1 MRQQIVICILIFN
14 LGVAYSQN
22 DCDKYSDNYI
32 PKNLNDA
39 ISYLDCTW
47 SDVDKEEFKNKNEED
62 AVAELHFGT
71 GLAIRNN
78 WELWKRGKN
87 RLELFFNIRGIS
99 HPDDISSI
107 ILTSFHRHLNNKDIE
122 LKAQIK
128 YYKQY
133 WKKAKKRYEDEQ
145 RLLTEKLKIQYDKYG
160 IGDTILIAYK
170 IYPPYKK
177 GGLMRVHSVQGYPD
191 LNENWN
197 CPVTGL
203 VVGKKIRKGKD
214 YTLIVKITDICEHTE
229 VFWLDIYE
237 KFGHFKVGEQYD
249 FFSLRYYKITRK

>member
-1 MRQQIVICILIFN
+1 MRTQIIICILIFN
-14 LGVAYSQN
+14 LGVVYSQY
-22 DCDKYSDNYI
+22 DCDRYSDDYI

-47 SDVDKEEFKNKNEED
+47 PDIDKDEFKNKNEED

-71 GLAIRNN
+71 GQAIRNN
-78 WELWKRGKN
+78 WGLWKRGKN
-87 RLELFFNIRGIS
+87 RLELFFNLRGIS

-122 LKAQIK
+122 LKAQIRE
-128 YYKQY
+128 YKEY
-133 WKKAKKRYEDEQ
+133 SKKAKKTYEVEQ
-145 RLLTEKLKIQYDKYG
+145 RLLTEKLKIQYDKIG
-160 IGDTILIAYK
+160 IGDTVLIAFK

-197 CPVTGL
+197 CPVTAL
-203 VVGKKIRKGKD
+203 VLNKKIRKGKD
-214 YTLIVKITDICEHTE
+214 YTLTVRITDICEHTE
-229 VFWLDIYE
+229 VFWLGIYQ

-249 FFSLRYYKITRK
+249 FFSLRHYKIISK